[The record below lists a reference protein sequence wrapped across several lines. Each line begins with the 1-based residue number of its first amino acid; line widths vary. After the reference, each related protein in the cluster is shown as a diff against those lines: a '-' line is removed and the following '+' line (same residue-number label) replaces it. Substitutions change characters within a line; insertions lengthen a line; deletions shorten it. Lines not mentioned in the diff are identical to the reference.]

1 MVDFPSDMVHQSS
14 ESLCD
19 RLNVSIFPVP
29 IVDKKFTTQVSL
41 DEKAKFR
48 YTVMDELGGIHFQH
62 IVSLQENQVHKI
74 PVTTPHLPNGLIF
87 HTFEIDG
94 ECIRTITTIKNE

>member
-1 MVDFPSDMVHQSS
+1 
-14 ESLCD
+14 
-19 RLNVSIFPVP
+19 
-29 IVDKKFTTQVSL
+29 
-41 DEKAKFR
+41 
-48 YTVMDELGGIHFQH
+48 MDELGGIHFQR